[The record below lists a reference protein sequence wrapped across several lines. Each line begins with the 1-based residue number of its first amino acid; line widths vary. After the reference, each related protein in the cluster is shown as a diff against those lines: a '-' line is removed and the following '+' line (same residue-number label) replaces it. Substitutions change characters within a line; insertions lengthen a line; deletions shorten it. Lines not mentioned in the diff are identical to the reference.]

1 MEDDNDYNLT
11 VAEVAAHYSLSPRTV
26 RTCLKNGA
34 LEGVRLS
41 GSWRCCWTDAW
52 GGPAPRGARSKLYKR
67 PLKSKKGLAT
77 KWQVSERTVER
88 WIVEGL
94 PTRNVFGS
102 VRIAPEDAV
111 DWTEQTFGATKKGRL

>member
-1 MEDDNDYNLT
+1 M
-11 VAEVAAHYSLSPRTV
+11 
-26 RTCLKNGA
+26 
-34 LEGVRLS
+34 
-41 GSWRCCWTDAW
+41 
-52 GGPAPRGARSKLYKR
+52 
-67 PLKSKKGLAT
+67 KSKKALAT

-111 DWTEQTFGATKKGRL
+111 DWTEQTFGATKKGTLMIGPHSQMIETTTCWNFSRQAHIGPQTFIGEMFADLFA

>member
-11 VAEVAAHYSLSPRTV
+11 VAEVAAHYSL
-26 RTCLKNGA
+26 
-34 LEGVRLS
+34 
-41 GSWRCCWTDAW
+41 

-67 PLKSKKGLAT
+67 PLKSKKALAT